1 MSSEQPL
8 LRVRINQI
16 DSTVVKAGPLD
27 DSTLPRAPVLR
38 VYGQSSLGR
47 KVCLH
52 IHQVYPYFF
61 VEYGGQT
68 DPVSGK
74 SLHGRLR
81 KQLRADHPYS

>member
-1 MSSEQPL
+1 MSFENPS

-16 DSTVVKAGPLD
+16 DSTIAKAGPLD
-27 DSTLPRAPVLR
+27 DHTLPRAPVLR

-61 VEYGGQT
+61 VEYGGNT
-68 DPVSGK
+68 DPVSGTRDVNDAVRRSTK
-74 SLHGRLR
+74 LTTP
-81 KQLRADHPYS
+81 Q

>member
-1 MSSEQPL
+1 MSFEEPS

-16 DSTVVKAGPLD
+16 DSTVTKAGPLD
-27 DSTLPRAPVLR
+27 NPALPRAPVLR

-61 VEYGGQT
+61 LEYGGST
-68 DPVSGK
+68 DPVN
-74 SLHGRLR
+74 GRLG
-81 KQLRADHPYS
+81 